1 MVRNINKIK
10 MLPFF
15 IAIIIFLSFGGA
27 LASPSSKQ
35 RVYDFA
41 ELLNPEEVKSLES
54 ISEKYSNK
62 RETDFIILTTDDTK
76 GKDVVKFT
84 EDFYDEKALG
94 YDKPEGNTTILTIDM
109 EHREVYLAGFYKGEE
124 YLDDNRLDIIQDKIT
139 GDLSNGDYYVAFE
152 KFIKL
157 SYKYMGIR
165 PGVNPNNILFNL
177 WFQII
182 VSLSIAGIVVGI
194 MVSNSGGRVTVS
206 EGTYRDFNKSKILQ
220 KRDNYLRTS
229 VTKHRKPSSN
239 NKSGGG
245 RGIGGGGGITS
256 GGHSHSGSRGSF

>member
-1 MVRNINKIK
+1 MVKNINKIK

-15 IAIIIFLSFGGA
+15 IAIIIFLSFEGV
-27 LASPSSKQ
+27 LASPSFKT

-41 ELLNPEEVKSLES
+41 ELLNPEEVEELES

-76 GKDVVKFT
+76 GKDVVKFMQ
-84 EDFYDEKALG
+84 DFYDEKALG
-94 YDKPEGNTTILTIDM
+94 YDKPHGNTAILTIDM
-109 EHREVYLAGFYKGEE
+109 EHREVYLVGFYKGEE
-124 YLDDNRLDIIQDKIT
+124 YLDDSRLDIIRDKIT